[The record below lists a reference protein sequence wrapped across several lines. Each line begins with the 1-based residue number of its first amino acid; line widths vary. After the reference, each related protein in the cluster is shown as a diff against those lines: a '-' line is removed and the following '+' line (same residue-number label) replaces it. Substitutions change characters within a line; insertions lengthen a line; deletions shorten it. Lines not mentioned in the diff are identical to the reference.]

1 MIRRKHARSARS
13 GFSLIEV
20 MVALGI
26 LGFGLLSVAAMQ
38 IVAIKD
44 ASKGRHVSG
53 AAMIARDQVERIQ
66 RVPFSAIAP
75 KNWGATET
83 WMAGV
88 GLTRGPVQM
97 AVDEPGGTSSV
108 EQTYNVDWQ
117 ITPVVP
123 VNQDLMNVEIAVT
136 WTEHDQTTTKSFGI
150 STIVVDN
157 SR

>member
-1 MIRRKHARSARS
+1 MSAHGPKRRK
-13 GFSLIEV
+13 GFSLLEV
-20 MVALGI
+20 MIALGI

-44 ASKGRHVSG
+44 ASKGRHVTG
-53 AAMIARDQVERIQ
+53 AAMIGRDQVERVQ
-66 RVPFSAIAP
+66 RVPFSQLAP
-75 KNWGATET
+75 KAWGATET

-88 GLTRGPVQM
+88 GLTRGSVDV
-97 AVDEPGGTSSV
+97 AVDEAGGGTSV

-117 ITPVVP
+117 LTAVAP
-123 VNQDLMNVEIAVT
+123 VNQDLMNVEVEVT
-136 WTEHDQTTTKSFGI
+136 WTELGQLTPRRFAI